1 MIERLLKS
9 ATNSV
14 NSWMSP
20 HLVLSKIMFDLY
32 LADSL
37 PILLQS
43 YTKYIKLLVPVQVI
57 AQAAR
62 PVHVFKDVFQF

>member
-1 MIERLLKS
+1 
-9 ATNSV
+9 
-14 NSWMSP
+14 
-20 HLVLSKIMFDLY
+20 MFDLY

-43 YTKYIKLLVPVQVI
+43 YTKYIKLLVPMQVI